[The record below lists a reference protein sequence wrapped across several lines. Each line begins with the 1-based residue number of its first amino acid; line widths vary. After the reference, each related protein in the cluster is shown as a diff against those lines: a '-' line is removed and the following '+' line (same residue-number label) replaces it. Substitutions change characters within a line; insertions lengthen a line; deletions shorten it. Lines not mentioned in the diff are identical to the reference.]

1 MFYPFLTYGIVVWG
15 ATYENLLKPVYAAQ
29 KKVLRAITFSEPPAH
44 SSPLL
49 SDLKILK
56 LGDIYQL
63 YISSFV
69 FECHN
74 DIAPANFRDF
84 LDLFPQ
90 IILIILDVLLVV
102 IFPC

>member
-1 MFYPFLTYGIVVWG
+1 M
-15 ATYENLLKPVYAAQ
+15 
-29 KKVLRAITFSEPPAH
+29 TFSEPTAH
-44 SSPLL
+44 SSPLF

-74 DIAPANFRDF
+74 DIAPAH
-84 LDLFPQ
+84 L
-90 IILIILDVLLVV
+90 
-102 IFPC
+102 